1 MKSFPQH
8 VANLDN
14 QWGAWSPG
22 NWYEP
27 SFFSRHPKLTIAVP
41 TGLFIHNEFV
51 SSTTG
56 QKLVVE
62 NPSTSEPLGT
72 ISAAGPEDIDRAVQS
87 AKAGFEAW
95 KAVPG
100 PAKARSL
107 LKLADLIERDADDLA
122 SLEAVDA
129 GALFTDSM
137 GLNVPQAIGCLRYY
151 AGWADKIDGKTLD
164 LDGGIAY
171 THREPLG
178 VCGAIVPW
186 NAPLMI
192 TIWKLA
198 PALATGNALIIK
210 SSEMSPLY
218 AQRLAELILEAGIP
232 AGVVNIVTGDGA
244 NAGQALSEHMEVR
257 KIAFTGSALAGRKIL
272 QAASRTNLK
281 KVSLELGGK
290 GPSIVFD
297 DCDLQNALF
306 WTRIGITANNG
317 QICAAGSRIYVQ
329 AVIYDRFIEAYR
341 KAAADAPTV
350 AGNPLDASTTKGP
363 VVNNAQHQKI
373 LDYIRQGK
381 ESGAR
386 LLFGGERIGQKGY
399 FVQNTAFADV
409 ADDATIMRE
418 EIFGPVASI
427 AKFST
432 EEEVIAKA
440 NNSHHGLS
448 AALFTN
454 DVNRAHRVTKALES
468 GQVTVNAWAMLSP
481 NVPFGG
487 VKESGFGRD
496 MGEDALEG
504 WTTVKAVK
512 YHILP
517 RL

>member
-1 MKSFPQH
+1 MAS
-8 VANLDN
+8 
-14 QWGAWSPG
+14 
-22 NWYEP
+22 
-27 SFFSRHPKLTIAVP
+27 LTVKGVEGRLVTVP

-51 SSTTG
+51 PSLSGKT
-56 QKLVVE
+56 LDVE
-62 NPSTSEPLGT
+62 NPSTGEKLGI
-72 ISAAGPEDIDRAVQS
+72 ISAATADDIDRAVKS
-87 AKAGFEAW
+87 AKAGFETW
-95 KAVPG
+95 KTVPG
-100 PAKARSL
+100 SAKAKL
-107 LKLADLIERDADDLA
+107 LIKLADLIQRDTHDLA

-129 GALFTDSM
+129 GTLYTDSV

-164 LDGGIAY
+164 MDGGIAY

-186 NAPLMI
+186 NSPLMI

-198 PALATGNALIIK
+198 PALVTGNSLIIK
-210 SSEMSPLY
+210 SSELSPLY
-218 AQRLAELILEAGIP
+218 AQRLAELVKEAGIP
-232 AGVVNIVTGDGA
+232 AGVVNIVTGEGSS
-244 NAGQALSEHMEVR
+244 AGQALSEHMEVR
-257 KIAFTGSALAGRKIL
+257 KIAFTGSDIAGRKIL

-297 DCDLQNALF
+297 DCDLENALL

-329 AVIYDRFIEAYR
+329 ASVYDRFVEAYR
-341 KAAADAPTV
+341 NASVSAPTV
-350 AGNPLDASTTKGP
+350 AGDPLDTSTTKGP
-363 VVNNAQHQKI
+363 VVSQAQHQKI

-386 LLFGGERIGQKGY
+386 LLFGGEPIGDKGY

-448 AALFTN
+448 AAIFTN
-454 DVNRAHRVTKALES
+454 DVNRSHRVTKELES
-468 GQVTVNAWAMLSP
+468 GQVTVNAWAMLAP

-496 MGEDALEG
+496 MGEEALEG

>member
-1 MKSFPQH
+1 MS
-8 VANLDN
+8 
-14 QWGAWSPG
+14 S
-22 NWYEP
+22 
-27 SFFSRHPKLTIAVP
+27 KLTVTGVQNRQITIP

-51 SSTTG
+51 PSATG
-56 QKLVVE
+56 QTLTVE
-62 NPSTSEPLGT
+62 NPSTGKQLGT
-72 ISAAGPEDIDRAVQS
+72 ISAAGPEDINKAVES
-87 AKAGFEAW
+87 AKSAFKTW
-95 KAVPG
+95 RIVPG
-100 PAKARSL
+100 PAKAQLL
-107 LKLADLIERDADDLA
+107 LKLAELLERDADDLA

-129 GALFTDSM
+129 GLLYTDSIAI
-137 GLNVPQAIGCLRYY
+137 NIPQAVGCLRYY
-151 AGWADKIDGKTLD
+151 AGWAGKIDGKTLD
-164 LDGGIAY
+164 IEGGIAY
-171 THREPLG
+171 TYREPLG

-198 PALATGNALIIK
+198 PALVTGNVLIIK
-210 SSEMSPLY
+210 SSELSPLY
-218 AQRLAELILEAGIP
+218 AQRLAELVKEAGIP
-232 AGVVNIVTGDGA
+232 PGVVNIVTGEGA
-244 NAGQALSEHMEVR
+244 SAGQALSEHMDVR

-297 DCDLQNALF
+297 DCDIENALL

-329 AVIYDRFIEAYR
+329 ASIYDRFVEAYK
-341 KAAADAPTV
+341 KASTDAPTV

-363 VVNNAQHQKI
+363 VVSRVQHEKI
-373 LDYIRQGK
+373 LDFIRQGK
-381 ESGAR
+381 QSGAK
-386 LLFGGERIGQKGY
+386 LLFGGERIGDKGY
-399 FVQNTAFADV
+399 FVEDTAFADV
-409 ADDATIMRE
+409 GDDATIMRE

-427 AKFST
+427 AKFTT
-432 EEEVIAKA
+432 EEEVILKA
-440 NNSHHGLS
+440 NDSYYGLS
-448 AALFTN
+448 AAIFTN
-454 DVNRAHRVTKALES
+454 DINRAHRVTKELES

-512 YHILP
+512 FHILP

>member
-1 MKSFPQH
+1 MSNSLI
-8 VANLDN
+8 VV
-14 QWGAWSPG
+14 GAQG
-22 NWYEP
+22 
-27 SFFSRHPKLTIAVP
+27 RKITVP
-41 TGLFIHNEFV
+41 TGLFIHNQFV
-51 SSTTG
+51 PSCIG
-56 QKLVVE
+56 QTLQVE
-62 NPSTSEPLGT
+62 NPTTGEALGT
-72 ISAAGPEDIDRAVQS
+72 ISAAGKEDIDKAVQS

-95 KAVPG
+95 KAVSG
-100 PAKARSL
+100 PAKGRLL
-107 LKLADLIERDADDLA
+107 LKLADLIERDAQELA
-122 SLEAVDA
+122 SLESVDA
-129 GALFTDSM
+129 GVLYADSIGM
-137 GLNVPQAIGCLRYY
+137 NIPQATGCLRYY
-151 AGWADKIDGKTLD
+151 AGWADKIDGKVLE

-178 VCGAIVPW
+178 VCAAIVPW

-210 SSEMSPLY
+210 SSELSPLY
-218 AQRLAELILEAGIP
+218 AQRLAQLVQEAGIP
-232 AGVVNIVTGDGA
+232 AGVVNIVPGEGA
-244 NAGQALSEHMEVR
+244 TAGQALSEHMEVR
-257 KIAFTGSALAGRKIL
+257 KVAFTGSALAGRKIL

-297 DCDLQNALF
+297 DCDLANALL

-329 AVIYDRFIEAYR
+329 ASIYERFIEAYK
-341 KAAADAPTV
+341 KAALDNPSV
-350 AGNPLDASTTKGP
+350 AGNPLDPSTTKGP
-363 VVNNAQHQKI
+363 VVSRDQHRKI
-373 LDYIRQGK
+373 LDYIRQGQ

-386 LLFGGERIGQKGY
+386 LLFGGEQIGNKGY

-409 ADDATIMRE
+409 TEDATIMRE

-440 NNSHHGLS
+440 NDSHHGLS
-448 AALFTN
+448 AAIFTN
-454 DVNRAHRVTKALES
+454 DVSRAHRVTKALES

-504 WTTVKAVK
+504 WTTVKSVK
-512 YHILP
+512 HHILP

>member
-1 MKSFPQH
+1 MSSSLAIVGVEGRQ
-8 VANLDN
+8 V
-14 QWGAWSPG
+14 
-22 NWYEP
+22 
-27 SFFSRHPKLTIAVP
+27 TVP

-51 SSTTG
+51 PSLTG
-56 QKLVVE
+56 QTLRLE
-62 NPSTSEPLGT
+62 NPSTGEELGT
-72 ISAAGPEDIDRAVQS
+72 ISAAGKEDIDKAVES
-87 AKAGFEAW
+87 AKAGLQAW

-100 PAKARSL
+100 FAKGRFL
-107 LKLADLIERDADDLA
+107 LKLADLIERDAQDLA

-129 GALFTDSM
+129 GLLFTDSM
-137 GLNVPQAIGCLRYY
+137 ETNIPQALGCLRYY
-151 AGWADKIDGKTLD
+151 AGWADKIDGKVLEM
-164 LDGGIAY
+164 DGGIAY

-178 VCGAIVPW
+178 VCAAIVPW

-198 PALATGNALIIK
+198 PALATGNVLIIK
-210 SSEMSPLY
+210 SSEVSPLY
-218 AQRLAELILEAGIP
+218 AQRLAQLIKEAGIP
-232 AGVVNIVTGDGA
+232 AGVVNIVTGEGA
-244 NAGQALSEHMEVR
+244 GAGQAISEHMEVR
-257 KIAFTGSALAGRKIL
+257 KVAFTGSAIAGRKIL
-272 QAASRTNLK
+272 EAASRTNLK

-297 DCDLQNALF
+297 DCDLENALF

-317 QICAAGSRIYVQ
+317 QVCAAGSRIYVQ
-329 AVIYDRFIEAYR
+329 DTIYDRFVEAYQN
-341 KAAADAPTV
+341 AAANNPTV
-350 AGNPLDASTTKGP
+350 AGNPLDAATTKGP
-363 VVNNAQHQKI
+363 VVNCTQHQKI

-381 ESGAR
+381 KSGAR
-386 LLFGGERIGQKGY
+386 LLFGGERLGKKGY

-432 EEEVIAKA
+432 EEEVITKA
-440 NNSHHGLS
+440 NDSHYGLS

-454 DVNRAHRVTKALES
+454 DINRAHRVPKALDF
-468 GQVTVNAWAMLSP
+468 GQVTLNAWAVLSP

-517 RL
+517 RF

>member
-1 MKSFPQH
+1 MS
-8 VANLDN
+8 
-14 QWGAWSPG
+14 S
-22 NWYEP
+22 
-27 SFFSRHPKLTIAVP
+27 SLTVTGVQGRQITIP

-51 SSTTG
+51 PSSAG
-56 QKLVVE
+56 QTLVVE
-62 NPSTSEPLGT
+62 NPSTGNQLGT
-72 ISAAGPEDIDRAVQS
+72 ISAAGLEDINKAVES
-87 AKAGFEAW
+87 AKSAFKTW
-95 KAVPG
+95 RTVPG
-100 PAKARSL
+100 PVKAQLL
-107 LKLADLIERDADDLA
+107 LKLAELVERDAEDLA

-129 GALFTDSM
+129 GVLYTDSIGM
-137 GLNVPQAIGCLRYY
+137 NIPQAVGCLRYY
-151 AGWADKIDGKTLD
+151 AGWAGKIDGKTLEME
-164 LDGGIAY
+164 GGIAY

-198 PALATGNALIIK
+198 PALVTGNVLIIK
-210 SSEMSPLY
+210 PSELSPLY
-218 AQRLAELILEAGIP
+218 ALRLAELVKEAEIP
-232 AGVVNIVTGDGA
+232 PGVVNIVPGEGA
-244 NAGQALSEHMEVR
+244 SAGQALSEHMDVR

-297 DCDLQNALF
+297 DCDIENALL

-329 AVIYDRFIEAYR
+329 ATIYDRFVEAFK

-363 VVNNAQHQKI
+363 VVSRAQHEKI

-381 ESGAR
+381 QSGAK
-386 LLFGGERIGQKGY
+386 LLFGGEQIGDRGY
-399 FVQNTAFADV
+399 FVENTAFVDV
-409 ADDATIMRE
+409 GDNATIMRE

-427 AKFST
+427 AKFIT
-432 EEEVIAKA
+432 EEEVIFKA
-440 NNSHHGLS
+440 NDSHHGLS
-448 AALFTN
+448 AAIFTN
-454 DVNRAHRVTKALES
+454 NINRAHRVIKELDS

-496 MGEDALEG
+496 MGEEALEG

>member
-1 MKSFPQH
+1 MS
-8 VANLDN
+8 
-14 QWGAWSPG
+14 ST
-22 NWYEP
+22 
-27 SFFSRHPKLTIAVP
+27 LTIVGAEGRQVTVP
-41 TGLFIHNEFV
+41 SGLFIHNEFV
-51 SSTTG
+51 PSVTGTT
-56 QKLVVE
+56 LRVE
-62 NPSTSEPLGT
+62 NPSTGEELGI
-72 ISAAGPEDIDRAVQS
+72 ISAAGKEDIDKAVES
-87 AKAGFEAW
+87 AKAGLKSW
-95 KAVPG
+95 KAVSG
-100 PAKARSL
+100 PAKGALL
-107 LKLADLIERDADDLA
+107 LKLADLIERDAKDLA

-129 GALFTDSM
+129 GILYTDSI
-137 GLNVPQAIGCLRYY
+137 GINVPQAIGCLRYY
-151 AGWADKIDGKTLD
+151 AGWAGKIDGKVLD
-164 LDGGIAY
+164 IDGGIAY

-178 VCGAIVPW
+178 VCAAIVPW

-198 PALATGNALIIK
+198 PALVTGNVLIIK
-210 SSEMSPLY
+210 TSEMSPLY
-218 AQRLAELILEAGIP
+218 AQRLAELVKEAAIP
-232 AGVVNIVTGDGA
+232 AGVVNIVPGEGA
-244 NAGQALSEHMEVR
+244 SAGQALSEHMEVR
-257 KIAFTGSALAGRKIL
+257 KVAFTGSSIAGRKIL
-272 QAASRTNLK
+272 QAAARTNLK

-297 DCDLQNALF
+297 DCDLENALL

-329 AVIYDRFIEAYR
+329 DSIYDRFIEAYQ
-341 KAAADAPTV
+341 KAGAEAQTV
-350 AGNPLDASTTKGP
+350 AGNPLDAASTKGP
-363 VVNNAQHQKI
+363 VVNSTQHQKI
-373 LDYIRQGK
+373 LDYVRQGK

-386 LLFGGERIGQKGY
+386 LLFGGERIGDKGY

-427 AKFST
+427 ARFST

-440 NNSHHGLS
+440 NDSNHGLS
-448 AALFTN
+448 AALFTS
-454 DVNRAHRVTKALES
+454 DINRAHRVTAALES

-496 MGEDALEG
+496 MGEEAMEG
-504 WTTVKAVK
+504 WTSVKAVK

>member
-1 MKSFPQH
+1 MSSSLTVTGVQ
-8 VANLDN
+8 
-14 QWGAWSPG
+14 
-22 NWYEP
+22 
-27 SFFSRHPKLTIAVP
+27 SRQITIP

-51 SSTTG
+51 PSSAG
-56 QKLVVE
+56 QTLVVE
-62 NPSTSEPLGT
+62 NPSTGNQLGT
-72 ISAAGPEDIDRAVQS
+72 ISAAGPEDINKAVES
-87 AKAGFEAW
+87 AKSAFKTW
-95 KAVPG
+95 RTVPG
-100 PAKARSL
+100 PVKAQLL
-107 LKLADLIERDADDLA
+107 LKLAELVERDAEDLA

-129 GALFTDSM
+129 GVLYTDSIGM
-137 GLNVPQAIGCLRYY
+137 NIPQAVGCLRYY
-151 AGWADKIDGKTLD
+151 AGWAGKIDGKTLEME
-164 LDGGIAY
+164 GGIAY

-198 PALATGNALIIK
+198 PALVTGNVLIIK
-210 SSEMSPLY
+210 PSELSPLY
-218 AQRLAELILEAGIP
+218 ALRLAELVKEAGIP
-232 AGVVNIVTGDGA
+232 PGVVNIVPGEGA
-244 NAGQALSEHMEVR
+244 SAGQALSEHMDVR

-297 DCDLQNALF
+297 DCDIANALL

-329 AVIYDRFIEAYR
+329 ATIYDRFVEAFK

-363 VVNNAQHQKI
+363 VVSRAQHEKI

-381 ESGAR
+381 QSGAK
-386 LLFGGERIGQKGY
+386 LLFGGEQIGDRGY
-399 FVQNTAFADV
+399 FVENTAFVDV
-409 ADDATIMRE
+409 GDNATIMRE

-427 AKFST
+427 AKFIT
-432 EEEVIAKA
+432 EEEVIFKA
-440 NNSHHGLS
+440 NDSHHGLS
-448 AALFTN
+448 AAIFTN
-454 DVNRAHRVTKALES
+454 NINRAHRVIKELDS

-496 MGEDALEG
+496 MGEEALEG

>member
-1 MKSFPQH
+1 MS
-8 VANLDN
+8 
-14 QWGAWSPG
+14 
-22 NWYEP
+22 
-27 SFFSRHPKLTIAVP
+27 LTISGIQRRQITVP

-51 SSTTG
+51 PSSTG
-56 QKLVVE
+56 QTLVVE
-62 NPSTSEPLGT
+62 NPATGEQLGT
-72 ISAAGPEDIDRAVQS
+72 ISAAGPEDINAAVKS

-95 KAVPG
+95 KKVSG
-100 PAKARSL
+100 PARARL
-107 LKLADLIERDADDLA
+107 ILKLADLIERDAQELA
-122 SLEAVDA
+122 SLEAVDC
-129 GALFTDSM
+129 GSLFTDSM
-137 GLNVPQAIGCLRYY
+137 GMNIPQSIGCLRYY
-151 AGWADKIDGKTLD
+151 AGWADKIDGKTLSM
-164 LDGGIAY
+164 DGGIAY

-198 PALATGNALIIK
+198 PAIVTGNTLIIK
-210 SSEMSPLY
+210 SSENSPLY
-218 AQRLAELILEAGIP
+218 ALRLAELIKEAGIP
-232 AGVVNIVTGDGA
+232 AGVVNIVAGDGP

-257 KIAFTGSALAGRKIL
+257 KIAFTGSAIAGRKIM
-272 QAASRTNLK
+272 QAAAKTNLK

-297 DCDLQNALF
+297 DCDLENALL

-329 AVIYDRFIEAYR
+329 DSIYDRFIEAYK

-350 AGNPLDASTTKGP
+350 AGNPLDPTTTKGP
-363 VVNNAQHQKI
+363 VVSRVQHEKI

-381 ESGAR
+381 ECGAR
-386 LLFGGERIGQKGY
+386 LLFGGERIGEKGY

-409 ADDATIMRE
+409 GDDATIMRE

-432 EEEVIAKA
+432 EEEVIFKA
-440 NNSHHGLS
+440 NDSAHGLS
-448 AALFTN
+448 AAIFTN
-454 DVNRAHRVTKALES
+454 DVNRAHRVTQALES

-496 MGEDALEG
+496 MGEEALEG
-504 WTTVKAVK
+504 WTQVKAVK

>member
-1 MKSFPQH
+1 MS
-8 VANLDN
+8 
-14 QWGAWSPG
+14 S
-22 NWYEP
+22 
-27 SFFSRHPKLTIAVP
+27 SLTVTGIQGRQITLP

-51 SSTTG
+51 PSSTG
-56 QKLVVE
+56 RILAVE
-62 NPSTSEPLGT
+62 NPSTGEQLGT
-72 ISAAGPEDIDRAVQS
+72 IAAAGPEDIDKAVQS

-95 KAVPG
+95 KKVSG
-100 PAKARSL
+100 PARSQLL
-107 LKLADLIERDADDLA
+107 LKLADLIEREAHDLA

-129 GALFTDSM
+129 GTLFTDSM
-137 GLNVPQAIGCLRYY
+137 GLNIPQAIGCLRYY
-151 AGWADKIDGKTLD
+151 AGWAGKIDGKTLD
-164 LDGGIAY
+164 MEGGIAY
-171 THREPLG
+171 TYREPLG

-192 TIWKLA
+192 TIWKIA
-198 PALATGNALIIK
+198 PALVTGNTLIIK
-210 SSEMSPLY
+210 TSENSPLY
-218 AQRLAELILEAGIP
+218 GLRLAELIKEAGIP
-232 AGVVNIVTGDGA
+232 AGVVNIVAGDGA
-244 NAGQALSEHMEVR
+244 NAGQSLSEHMEVR
-257 KIAFTGSALAGRKIL
+257 KIAFTGSSIAGRKIM
-272 QAASRTNLK
+272 QAAAKTNLK

-297 DCDLQNALF
+297 DCDLANALL

-329 AVIYDRFIEAYR
+329 DSIYDRFIEAYK
-341 KAAADAPTV
+341 KAAAENPTV
-350 AGNPLDASTTKGP
+350 AGDPLNTSTTKGP
-363 VVNNAQHQKI
+363 IVSRVQHEKI

-381 ESGAR
+381 ACGAR
-386 LLFGGERIGQKGY
+386 LLFGGEKIGEKGY

-409 ADDATIMRE
+409 GDNDAIMRE

-440 NNSHHGLS
+440 NDSSHGLS
-448 AALFTN
+448 AAIFTN
-454 DVNRAHRVTKALES
+454 DVNRAHRVTKELES
-468 GQVTVNAWAMLSP
+468 GQVTVNAWAMLAP

-496 MGEDALEG
+496 MGEEALEG
-504 WTTVKAVK
+504 WTQVKAVK